1 MTHYIVHKILWRK
14 TDNIQTR
21 YLWIKITNYDDLQP
35 GDIVFMPGHVQ
46 IYAGKDSS
54 GNSLWY
60 NAGSD
65 NAIQKENPYTH
76 GDSYSRSKFESARR
90 KP

>member
-1 MTHYIVHKILWRK
+1 
-14 TDNIQTR
+14 
-21 YLWIKITNYDDLQP
+21 
-35 GDIVFMPGHVQ
+35 MPGHVQ

-65 NAIQKENPYTH
+65 NAIQRKNPYTQ